1 MKTVFAMLVVS
12 LAVASTPAF
21 ARKSCDELKQE
32 IAAKLDAKGVQH
44 YTLDVVAHDAQDAR
58 KTVGTCDGGTQ
69 RIVYERGGKP
79 AEPAPSA
86 AQ

>member
-1 MKTVFAMLVVS
+1 MKTVITMLV
-12 LAVASTPAF
+12 LALALSAGPAF

-32 IAAKLDAKGVQH
+32 ITAKLDAKGVKH

-79 AEPAPSA
+79 AEPAA
-86 AQ
+86 TN